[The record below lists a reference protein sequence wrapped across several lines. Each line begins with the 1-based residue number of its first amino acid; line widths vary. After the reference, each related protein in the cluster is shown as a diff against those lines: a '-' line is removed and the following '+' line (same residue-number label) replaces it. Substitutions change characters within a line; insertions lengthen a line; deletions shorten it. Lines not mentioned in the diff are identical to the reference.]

1 MTVMELKVTEN
12 VESAVRPTPM
22 TSVLWVRNIVDALD
36 GLGLDG
42 MGLARKAGIDPAL
55 FGVVESGI
63 LVKEIVRL
71 WELAVAESG
80 DGAIGLKAAQSFRPS
95 SMDATGFAMMSS
107 PTLLVALERAV
118 RYIGALTSASNAR
131 LSRTDVGHCLQINL
145 MTGIIEVQ
153 RQNHE
158 FALLCT
164 LKFLRWIAGQDL
176 VPTRVEFMHPKPSDT
191 AMYVA
196 AFGILPT
203 FNASHLALSFSEAD
217 VARVL
222 VTANA
227 QLAPVHDQ
235 AAEQRMAQLGTARN
249 TLMVRQLMVQSL
261 PDGEP
266 TRDSIAGK
274 MGVSS
279 RTLQRRLQEEG
290 QTFHEILDDVRHDL
304 ASRYLGN
311 EKISLSDVANLLGFS
326 DQSSFTR
333 AAHRW
338 FNDSPSRIR
347 AKLTGR
353 DGTSK
358 KNRYCR
364 PD

>member
-1 MTVMELKVTEN
+1 MTVMELKVGEN
-12 VESAVRPTPM
+12 IENATRPTPM

-42 MGLARKAGIDPAL
+42 MALARKAGIDPAL

-63 LVKEIVRL
+63 LVREIVQL

-80 DGAIGLKAAQSFRPS
+80 DAAIGLRAAQSFRPS
-95 SMDATGFAMMSS
+95 SMDVTGYAMMSS
-107 PTLLVALERAV
+107 PTLHAALERGV
-118 RYIGALTSASNAR
+118 RFAGALTSASTVGLA
-131 LSRTDVGHCLQINL
+131 RTDHGYRFTINL
-145 MTGIIEVQ
+145 MPGIIDIQ

-158 FALLCT
+158 FALYST
-164 LKFLRWIAGQDL
+164 LKFLRWIAGPDL
-176 VPTRVEFMHPKPSDT
+176 LPSRVEFMHPKPADQT
-191 AMYVA
+191 LYAE
-196 AFGILPT
+196 AFGILPV
-203 FNASHLALSFSEAD
+203 FNAPHLALSFSEAD
-217 VARVL
+217 IARPL
-222 VTANA
+222 LSANA
-227 QLAPVHDQ
+227 QMAVLHDQ

-249 TLMVRQLMVQSL
+249 TLMVRQFIVQGL

-266 TRDSIAGK
+266 TRDGIAGK

-290 QTFHEILDDVRHDL
+290 QTFHEILDDVRLNL
-304 ASRYLGN
+304 ANRYLGN
-311 EKISLSDVANLLGFS
+311 ENISLSDVAHLLGFS

-338 FNDSPSRIR
+338 FDDSPSRVR

-353 DGTSK
+353 ESTPK
-358 KNRYCR
+358 
-364 PD
+364 

>member
-1 MTVMELKVTEN
+1 MTVMESQVIEN
-12 VESAVRPTPM
+12 IENDIRPTPM

-36 GLGLDG
+36 ALGLDG

-80 DGAIGLKAAQSFRPS
+80 DATIGLRAAQSFRPS
-95 SMDATGFAMMSS
+95 SMDATGYAMMSS
-107 PTLLVALERAV
+107 PTLMAALERAV
-118 RYIGALTSASNAR
+118 RYLGALTSASSAR
-131 LSRTDVGHCLQINL
+131 LSRTEAGHCLEINL
-145 MTGIIEVQ
+145 MTGIIDVQ

-158 FALLCT
+158 FALFGT
-164 LKFLRWIAGQDL
+164 LKFLRWIAGPDL

-191 AMYVA
+191 TMYVD
-196 AFGILPT
+196 AFGIAPS
-203 FNASHLALSFSEAD
+203 FNAPHLALSFSEAD

-222 VTANA
+222 ITANA
-227 QLAPVHDQ
+227 QLSPMHDM

-249 TLMVRQLMVQSL
+249 TLMVRQFVVQSL

-266 TRDSIAGK
+266 TRDDVAGK
-274 MGVSS
+274 MGISS
-279 RTLQRRLQEEG
+279 RTLQRRLQDEG
-290 QTFHEILDDVRHDL
+290 QTFHEILDDVRLNL

-311 EKISLSDVANLLGFS
+311 EKISLSDVAHLLGFS

-347 AKLTGR
+347 TKLTAR
-353 DGTSK
+353 NTSTK
-358 KNRYCR
+358 
-364 PD
+364 

>member
-1 MTVMELKVTEN
+1 MAVMELKVGEN
-12 VESAVRPTPM
+12 IENAARPTPM

-42 MGLARKAGIDPAL
+42 MALARKAGIDPAL

-63 LVKEIVRL
+63 LVREIVQL

-80 DGAIGLKAAQSFRPS
+80 DAAIGLRAAQSFRPS
-95 SMDATGFAMMSS
+95 SMDATGYAMMSS
-107 PTLLVALERAV
+107 PTLMAALERAV
-118 RYIGALTSASNAR
+118 RYVGALTSASSAR
-131 LSRTDVGHCLQINL
+131 LIRTDAGHCLEINL
-145 MTGIIEVQ
+145 MTGIIDVQ

-158 FALLCT
+158 FALFCT

-176 VPTRVEFMHPKPSDT
+176 IPTRVEFMHPKPSDT
-191 AMYVA
+191 TIYAD
-196 AFGILPT
+196 AFGIPPM
-203 FNASHLALSFSEAD
+203 FNTSHLALSFSEDD

-222 VTANA
+222 ITANA

-249 TLMVRQLMVQSL
+249 TLMVRQFIVQGL

-266 TRDSIAGK
+266 TRDGIAGK

-290 QTFHEILDDVRHDL
+290 QTFHEILDDVRLNL
-304 ASRYLGN
+304 ANRYLGN
-311 EKISLSDVANLLGFS
+311 ENISLSDVAHLLGFS

-338 FNDSPSRIR
+338 FDDSPSRIR

-353 DGTSK
+353 ESTPK
-358 KNRYCR
+358 
-364 PD
+364 